1 MELTA
6 RLDSDFVHVDKE
18 VLAGRRRENF

>member
-6 RLDSDFVHVDKE
+6 RLDSDFVPVDKE